1 MGDHTLNTVGV
12 DISKAHLDAHAL
24 PSGRAERFA
33 NNAAGFKKLA
43 AWAGATDWVVYESTG
58 PWHRALEEALAGEL
72 PLSRV
77 NAMRARRFA
86 QALGQEAKTDA
97 ADAKVLARMGAA
109 MELRRV
115 QPSTP
120 TRRDL
125 DELQTGRDG
134 LVRDRTAALNRRHQA
149 RHPLLN
155 RQLKQRLAQMERQIK
170 ALDAETGRLIAEDEA
185 LSRRAEVLTSIPG
198 IARITAAGL
207 LTEMPELGGI
217 DGKAAAS
224 LAGLAPVTRESG
236 AWKGRS
242 FIGGG
247 RSRPRRMLYMAAVS
261 AITHNP
267 DLARKYREL
276 RERGKPP
283 KVALVAVMRK
293 LVVLANALLAQDREW
308 MIEPVG
314 ASA

>member
-1 MGDHTLNTVGV
+1 MSDHTSNTVGV

-24 PSGRAERFA
+24 PSGRAARFS
-33 NNAAGFKKLA
+33 NDAAGFKKLA
-43 AWAGATDWVVYESTG
+43 AWAGPAECVVYESTG

-97 ADAKVLARMGAA
+97 VDAWVLARMGAA

-115 QPSTP
+115 EPSTP

-125 DELQTGRDG
+125 DELQTARDG

-149 RHPLLN
+149 RHPLMK
-155 RQLKQRLAQMERQIK
+155 RQLGAHGKADQGLGRRDRQ
-170 ALDAETGRLIAEDEA
+170 ADRRRRGAVASGRGADLDTGYR
-185 LSRRAEVLTSIPG
+185 
-198 IARITAAGL
+198 RITAAGL
-207 LTEMPELGGI
+207 LTEMPELGRI

-308 MIEPVG
+308 TPQPVG